1 MVKYIGYVCIRGKC
15 MAVKKQTYNISKI
28 VLISI
33 FLNLIQVVF
42 IALFIYYKN
51 KNPYMIEGNFI
62 IYVIAISIGI
72 NSIITGMILYSLL
85 FKKGSN
91 NLIDTIKYLEE
102 FNKTLRTQRHDYL
115 NHIQVI
121 YSLMELEEYDEARK
135 YMEPVYKDIVRISKA
150 LKTSKPAVNALLQAK
165 LQMAEKNEI
174 EMDLEIKSDLKHLS
188 MKPWDFCRVIGNVID
203 NAIFALK
210 LKPDN
215 RYMIVEFAED
225 LKNIKINISNNGESI
240 PKEIIDNIFK
250 EGFTTKG
257 DKGDGMGL
265 AIVKEIVES
274 FYGTVAV
281 ISDEQRTSFEIVIP
295 KNTYKASSK
304 NK

>member
-1 MVKYIGYVCIRGKC
+1 MTF
-15 MAVKKQTYNISKI
+15 KKQPYSISKI

-33 FLNLIQVVF
+33 FLNLIQVIF
-42 IALFIYYKN
+42 ITLFIYYKN

-62 IYVIAISIGI
+62 IYVIAISIGV
-72 NSIITGMILYSLL
+72 NSIITGIIFYNLL

-91 NLIDTIKYLEE
+91 NLIDTVHYLEA

-115 NHIQVI
+115 NHIQII
-121 YSLMELEEYDEARK
+121 YSLMELEEFDEARK
-135 YMEPVYKDIVRISKA
+135 YIEPVYKDIVRVSKA

-174 EMDLEIKSDLKHLS
+174 EMELEIKSDLKTLD
-188 MKPWDFCRVIGNVID
+188 MEPWEFCRVIGNIID

-215 RYMIVEFAED
+215 RYMLVEFAED
-225 LKNIKINISNNGESI
+225 LQNIRINISNNGDII
-240 PKEIIDNIFK
+240 PKEIINNIFK

-257 DKGDGMGL
+257 NHGDGMGL
-265 AIVKEIVES
+265 AIVKEIIENS
-274 FYGTVAV
+274 NGS
-281 ISDEQRTSFEIVIP
+281 ISVTSNEQRTCFEIILL
-295 KNTYKASSK
+295 KKDL
-304 NK
+304 

>member
-1 MVKYIGYVCIRGKC
+1 MK
-15 MAVKKQTYNISKI
+15 VKKQAYNISKI

-42 IALFIYYKN
+42 ITLFIYYKY

-72 NSIITGMILYSLL
+72 NSIITGIIFYNLL

-91 NLIDTIKYLEE
+91 NLIDTVKYLEA

-121 YSLMELEEYDEARK
+121 YSLMELEEFDEARN
-135 YMEPVYKDIVRISKA
+135 YIEPVYKDIVRVSKA

-174 EMDLEIKSDLKHLS
+174 DMELEIKSDLKHLN
-188 MKPWDFCRVIGNVID
+188 MEPWEFCRVIGNIID
-203 NAIFALK
+203 NAIFTLK
-210 LKPDN
+210 LKTDN
-215 RYMIVEFAED
+215 RYMLVEFAED
-225 LKNIKINISNNGESI
+225 MLNIRINISNNGNSI

-265 AIVKEIVES
+265 AIVKEIVET
-274 FYGTVAV
+274 FHGTVSV
-281 ISDEQRTSFEIVIP
+281 TSNEQKTSFEIVLP
-295 KNTYKASSK
+295 KKV
-304 NK
+304 

>member
-1 MVKYIGYVCIRGKC
+1 MTL
-15 MAVKKQTYNISKI
+15 KKQPYNISKI

-42 IALFIYYKN
+42 ISLFIYYKN

-62 IYVIAISIGI
+62 IYVIALSIGI
-72 NSIITGMILYSLL
+72 NSIITGIIFYNLL

-91 NLIDTIKYLEE
+91 NLIYTIKNLEE

-121 YSLMELEEYDEARK
+121 YSLMEFEEFDEARN
-135 YMEPVYKDIVRISKA
+135 YIEPVYKDIVRISKA

-174 EMDLEIKSDLKHLS
+174 EMELEIKSDLKHLN
-188 MKPWDFCRVIGNVID
+188 MEPWEFCRVIGNIID

-215 RYMIVEFAED
+215 RYMLVEFAED
-225 LKNIKINISNNGESI
+225 VLNIRINISNNGYSI
-240 PKEIIDNIFK
+240 PKEIINNIFK
-250 EGFTTKG
+250 EGFTTKEG
-257 DKGDGMGL
+257 KGEGMGL
-265 AIVKEIVES
+265 AIVKEIVET
-274 FYGTVAV
+274 FYGTVV
-281 ISDEQRTSFEIVIP
+281 VTSDEKRTSFEIVIP
-295 KNTYKASSK
+295 KDL
-304 NK
+304 

>member
-1 MVKYIGYVCIRGKC
+1 MT
-15 MAVKKQTYNISKI
+15 VKKQSYNISKI

-42 IALFIYYKN
+42 ITLFIYYKN

-72 NSIITGMILYSLL
+72 NSIITGIIFYNLL

-91 NLIDTIKYLEE
+91 NLIDTIKYLES
-102 FNKTLRTQRHDYL
+102 FNKTLRAQRHDYL

-121 YSLMELEEYDEARK
+121 YSLMELEEFDEARN
-135 YMEPVYKDIVRISKA
+135 YIEPVYKDIVRVSKA

-174 EMDLEIKSDLKHLS
+174 DMELEIKSDLKHLN
-188 MKPWDFCRVIGNVID
+188 MEPWEFCRVIGNIID
-203 NAIFALK
+203 NSIFALK
-210 LKPDN
+210 LKPNN
-215 RYMIVEFAED
+215 RYMLVELSED
-225 LKNIKINISNNGESI
+225 LQNIKINISNNGNII
-240 PKEIIDNIFK
+240 PKEIIANIFK

-265 AIVKEIVES
+265 AIVKEIVENFS
-274 FYGTVAV
+274 GIVEVT
-281 ISDEQRTSFEIVIP
+281 SNEKRTSFEIVIP
-295 KNTYKASSK
+295 KKELINDI
-304 NK
+304 

>member
-1 MVKYIGYVCIRGKC
+1 
-15 MAVKKQTYNISKI
+15 MAFKRQTFNISKI

-33 FLNLIQVVF
+33 FLNLIQVIF
-42 IALFIYYKN
+42 ITLFIYYKN
-51 KNPYMIEGNFI
+51 KNPHMIEGNFI

-72 NSIITGMILYSLL
+72 NSIITGIILYRLL

-91 NLIDTIKYLEE
+91 NLIDTIKYLEG

-121 YSLMELEEYDEARK
+121 YSLMELEEYAEARN
-135 YMEPVYKDIVRISKA
+135 YIEPIYKDIVRISKA

-174 EMDLEIKSDLKHLS
+174 EMELEIKSDLQHLK
-188 MKPWDFCRVIGNVID
+188 MEPWDFCRVIGNIID
-203 NAIFALK
+203 NAIFVLK

-215 RYMIVEFAED
+215 RYILVEFAED
-225 LKNIKINISNNGESI
+225 LQDIKINISNNGYRI
-240 PKEIIDNIFK
+240 PEEIIENIFK

-265 AIVKEIVES
+265 NIVKEIVEE
-274 FYGTVAV
+274 FYGTVSV
-281 ISDEQRTSFEIVIP
+281 ISDEQRTTFEIVLP
-295 KNTYKASSK
+295 KNLYK
-304 NK
+304 

>member
-1 MVKYIGYVCIRGKC
+1 MTL
-15 MAVKKQTYNISKI
+15 KKQPYNISKI

-33 FLNLIQVVF
+33 FLNLIQVIF
-42 IALFIYYKN
+42 ITLFIYYKN

-62 IYVIAISIGI
+62 IYVVALSIGI
-72 NSIITGMILYSLL
+72 NSIITGIIFYNLL

-91 NLIDTIKYLEE
+91 NLIYTIKNLEE

-121 YSLMELEEYDEARK
+121 YSLMEFEEFDEARN
-135 YMEPVYKDIVRISKA
+135 YIEPVYKDIVRVSKA

-174 EMDLEIKSDLKHLS
+174 DMELEIKSDLKHLN
-188 MKPWDFCRVIGNVID
+188 MEPWEFCRVVGNIID

-215 RYMIVEFAED
+215 RYMLVELSED
-225 LKNIKINISNNGESI
+225 LENIKINISNNGYTI
-240 PKEIIDNIFK
+240 PKENIDNIFK

-265 AIVKEIVES
+265 AIVKEIVET

-281 ISDEQRTSFEIVIP
+281 ISDEQRTCFEIVIP
-295 KNTYKASSK
+295 KKDL
-304 NK
+304 

>member
-1 MVKYIGYVCIRGKC
+1 MI
-15 MAVKKQTYNISKI
+15 VKKQEYNISKI
-28 VLISI
+28 VLLSI
-33 FLNLIQVVF
+33 FLNLIEVVF
-42 IALFIYYKN
+42 ITLFIYYKN

-72 NSIITGMILYSLL
+72 NSIITGIIFYSLL

-91 NLIDTIKYLEE
+91 NLIDTIKDLES

-121 YSLMELEEYDEARK
+121 YSLMELEEFDEARN

-174 EMDLEIKSDLKHLS
+174 EMELEIKSDLKHLN
-188 MKPWDFCRVIGNVID
+188 MEPWEFCRVIGNIID

-215 RYMIVEFAED
+215 RYMLVEFSED
-225 LKNIKINISNNGESI
+225 VQNIKINISNNGYTI
-240 PKEIIDNIFK
+240 PKEIMDNIFE

-257 DKGDGMGL
+257 NKGEGMGL
-265 AIVKEIVES
+265 AIVREIVET
-274 FYGTVAV
+274 FHGTVAV
-281 ISDEQRTSFEIVIP
+281 TSDEKRTSFEIVIP
-295 KNTYKASSK
+295 KKD
-304 NK
+304 

>member
-1 MVKYIGYVCIRGKC
+1 MKIKR
-15 MAVKKQTYNISKI
+15 QTYSMPKI

-42 IALFIYYKN
+42 ITLFIYYKN

-62 IYVIAISIGI
+62 IYVVAISIGV
-72 NSIITGMILYSLL
+72 NSIIIGIIFYNLL
-85 FKKGSN
+85 FKKGNN

-102 FNKTLRTQRHDYL
+102 FNKTLRAQRHDYL

-121 YSLMELEEYDEARK
+121 YSLMELEEFEEARK
-135 YMEPVYKDIVRISKA
+135 YMEPVYKDIVRVSKA

-165 LQMAEKNEI
+165 LQMADKNEI
-174 EMDLEIKSDLKHLS
+174 TMELEIKSDLKRLN
-188 MKPWDFCRVIGNVID
+188 MEAWDFCRVIGNIID

-215 RYMIVEFAED
+215 RYMLVDLCED
-225 LKNIKINISNNGESI
+225 LQNIKINISNNGNII
-240 PKEIIDNIFK
+240 PKEIMDNIFK

-265 AIVKEIVES
+265 SIVKEIIET
-274 FYGTVAV
+274 FHGTITV
-281 ISDEQRTSFEIVIP
+281 SSNEQRTSFEIVLP
-295 KNTYKASSK
+295 KKEA
-304 NK
+304 

>member
-1 MVKYIGYVCIRGKC
+1 MTL
-15 MAVKKQTYNISKI
+15 KKQPYNISKI

-42 IALFIYYKN
+42 ITLFIYYKN

-62 IYVIAISIGI
+62 IYVIAISIGV
-72 NSIITGMILYSLL
+72 NSIITGIIFYNLL

-91 NLIDTIKYLEE
+91 NLIDTVIYLED

-121 YSLMELEEYDEARK
+121 YSLMELEEFNEARK
-135 YMEPVYKDIVRISKA
+135 YIEPVYKDIVRVSKA

-174 EMDLEIKSDLKHLS
+174 EMELEIKSDLRTLN
-188 MKPWDFCRVIGNVID
+188 MEPWEFCRVIGNIID

-210 LKPDN
+210 LKVDN
-215 RYMIVEFAED
+215 RYMLVEFAED
-225 LKNIKINISNNGESI
+225 LQNIRINISNNGDII
-240 PKEIIDNIFK
+240 PRAIIDIIFK

-257 DKGDGMGL
+257 SHGDGMGL
-265 AIVKEIVES
+265 TIVKEIVEKFNGS
-274 FYGTVAV
+274 IKVT
-281 ISDEQRTSFEIVIP
+281 SNEQRTFFEIILP
-295 KNTYKASSK
+295 KK
-304 NK
+304 

>member
-1 MVKYIGYVCIRGKC
+1 
-15 MAVKKQTYNISKI
+15 MAIKKQTYGMSKI

-33 FLNLIQVVF
+33 FLNLIEIVF
-42 IALFIYYKN
+42 IALFIYYKSN
-51 KNPYMIEGNFI
+51 NPYMIEGNFI
-62 IYVIAISIGI
+62 IYIIAISIGF
-72 NSIITGMILYSLL
+72 NSIITGIIFYSLL
-85 FKKGSN
+85 FKKGNN
-91 NLIDTIKYLEE
+91 NLIDTIKHLES

-121 YSLMELEEYDEARK
+121 YSLLELEEFDEARK
-135 YMEPVYKDIVRISKA
+135 YIEPVYKDIIRISKA

-174 EMDLEIKSDLKHLS
+174 DMELEIKSDLMHLV
-188 MKPWDFCRVIGNVID
+188 MEPWEFCRVIGNIID

-210 LKPDN
+210 QKPDN
-215 RYMIVEFAED
+215 RYLLVELSED
-225 LKNIKINISNNGESI
+225 LYNIKINISNNGYII

-265 AIVKEIVES
+265 SIVKDIVETFHGS
-274 FYGTVAV
+274 VAV
-281 ISDEQRTSFEIVIP
+281 FSTDQRTSFEIALP
-295 KNTYKASSK
+295 KKIQK
-304 NK
+304 